1 MAAKK
6 TTKKTVSSASRRAKK
21 PPQSGPSH
29 TTVRIDLVTHGLL
42 MKMSEETGKSLGHV
56 ISDAVH
62 ALEHMRFH
70 EKLNEDYRAMREDP
84 VAWAELVKDQD
95 AWLLG
100 VPLTRDNT

>member
-1 MAAKK
+1 MA
-6 TTKKTVSSASRRAKK
+6 TKKPTKKAVPANARGATRPQKSR
-21 PPQSGPSH
+21 PSH
-29 TTVRIDLVTHGLL
+29 TTVRIDLATHGLL
-42 MKMSEETGKSLGHV
+42 MKMSEDSGKSLGHV

-84 VAWAELVKDQD
+84 VAWAEFVEDQD

-100 VPLTRDNT
+100 VPLTRDNP